1 MSISHEEMQRLLSSG
16 EELQE
21 ILRKGREFT
30 QQVVQ
35 ENERLR
41 YRIVQLEGQLQEA
54 EAGRDRQ
61 LLGALQLESERLK
74 EKVAFLEKRFAEVQR
89 ENEDFAQKY
98 VEVAQQNEGLANLY
112 VASFQLHST
121 LDPDEVIGIV
131 KEIIINLVG
140 SEEFVIF
147 VADKRTREV
156 SPVTWE
162 GPFALGDGEP
172 APWDPALLD
181 RVARTGQ
188 PFFAQPPEAGAAA
201 DLLPPDARPA
211 VPLACVPLTIQQDV
225 VGAIAVFKLL
235 AHKPALAPLDMEI
248 LNLLAGHAATAIV
261 SSRLYA
267 DAERKLKTI
276 EGFIE
281 LLKAR

>member
-1 MSISHEEMQRLLSSG
+1 MPISHEEIQRLFSSS

-21 ILRKGREFT
+21 ILRKSRDFT
-30 QQVVQ
+30 QQVMQ

-41 YRIVQLEGQLQEA
+41 YRIVQLEQEAQDAAGGRNGQLLA
-54 EAGRDRQ
+54 
-61 LLGALQLESERLK
+61 ALQAENERLK
-74 EKVAFLEKRFAEVQR
+74 EKVATLEKRFAEVQQ

-98 VEVAQQNEGLANLY
+98 LEVAQQNEGLANLY

-121 LDPDEVIGIV
+121 LDPEEVMAIIV
-131 KEIIINLVG
+131 EILVNLVG
-140 SEEFVIF
+140 AEEFVIF
-147 VADKRTREV
+147 VADKRTGEL
-156 SPVTWE
+156 SPVAWE
-162 GPFALGDGEP
+162 GSFAAGEGRP
-172 APWDPALLD
+172 APWDAELLG
-181 RVARTGQ
+181 RVARTGKA
-188 PFFAQPPEAGAAA
+188 FFAPAGAR
-201 DLLPPDARPA
+201 RPGT
-211 VPLACVPLTIQQDV
+211 PLACAPLTIKKEV
-225 VGAIAVFKLL
+225 VGVIALFKLL
-235 AHKPALAPLDMEI
+235 AQKPALAALDMEI